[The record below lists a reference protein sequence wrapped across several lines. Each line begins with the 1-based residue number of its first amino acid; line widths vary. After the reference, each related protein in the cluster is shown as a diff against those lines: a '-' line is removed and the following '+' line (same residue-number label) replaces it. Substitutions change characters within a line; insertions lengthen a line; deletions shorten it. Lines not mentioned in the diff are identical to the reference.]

1 MIEQGEDEELTDYSL
16 EALMKLRVPE
26 LKRRCRAAGVATD
39 GRKEELAVRLREAK
53 GEANQEEQTA
63 DPPPLEGVNQEVQ
76 Q

>member
-1 MIEQGEDEELTDYSL
+1 MIEHGEDEELTDYSL
-16 EALMKLRVPE
+16 EALVKLRVPK

-39 GRKEELAVRLREAK
+39 GRKEDLVLRLHKAK
-53 GEANQEEQTA
+53 GGANQEEQTA